1 MALDAY
7 DLIDLGAGLLAASE
21 AGRKLADLSRVLA
34 PATEEEVAA
43 ACSLKRGCTKSDGFV
58 QPFNTAMPTPLLPTG
73 EQRRSDGRLDCVL
86 HDGWRRPR

>member
-43 ACSLKRGCTKSDGFV
+43 A
-58 QPFNTAMPTPLLPTG
+58 A
-73 EQRRSDGRLDCVL
+73 
-86 HDGWRRPR
+86 